1 MGQRIFWTAASL
13 TGLLSTAAQAAPEPL
28 PADQLDWQAWGDD
41 RPSGALCR
49 GRYVVPDYEIEAG
62 DTAFQVRS
70 ESDSAGYGSSGETI
84 LGGEVILRRGEQ
96 QLEAQRAVINEARTR
111 VALEGPLAYRQSNFL
126 ARGESG
132 EVALDSEA
140 ARIDDAHYVAHRQR
154 VRGDANRLARLE
166 DGRYRFSDAT
176 FTTCEPQSN
185 LWRLSANDIT
195 LDQAEGYGTATHARL
210 AIEDVPVFYWPWL
223 RFPLDDR
230 RLTGFLWPAVSYSS
244 ETGLDYSQPFYLN
257 LAPNYDATVT
267 PRYITGRGAAIGGQF
282 RYLFEDDAGRIAG
295 NYLGD
300 DSGGDEESIGANDT
314 DYEGEERW
322 FVRYAHDGRFSPRT
336 NYNLRY
342 GAASDGDYFDDFGQT
357 FDEQGTDNLERLAR
371 LNYTG
376 TTWNLQARARGYQQ
390 LDVPLRDQN
399 KPFYELP
406 ALIASARW
414 TRPGGFYQEFDS
426 SAIHFWRD
434 VDYDDPSITTE
445 EAATGARVHLAPA
458 LGYRRAPAW
467 GFFEPR
473 AQLLATQYELDW
485 HDREDTQ
492 GFDESPSR
500 VLPVVSLDTGLIF
513 ERDTRLFDRDWRQT
527 LEPRLYYAYVPY
539 RDQGDLP
546 QFDTREQPL
555 SFSRLWSPYR
565 FSGPD
570 RIGDI
575 NKLSYGLT
583 SRFLEDDT
591 GRQRLALSAGQS
603 YYFEDRDVVDA
614 RFTDRAINEDSNL
627 YYFHHR
633 DRSPIIAS
641 AQWQI
646 SDRWSTTQSIFYDE
660 NRSRTEK
667 STSYLTYRDQ
677 DNLVLNAGYRW
688 QVSDFDPFGDED
700 DRLSYDQEELDV
712 SFAWR
717 MTPSISLLGR
727 YLYDQTNS
735 RSLETLAGVRFDDC
749 CYGVQL
755 AWREYIDDEDTAGI
769 QDDETRRGLFLSF
782 VFKGLGSVGEGGSSS
797 YFASAIPG
805 VRETDFGG
813 GDGVQY

>member
-28 PADQLDWQAWGDD
+28 PADRLDWQAWGDD

-49 GRYVVPDYEIEAG
+49 GRYVAPGYAIEAG

-84 LGGEVILRRGEQ
+84 LGGEVILRRGDQ
-96 QLEAQRAVINEARTR
+96 QLEAQRAVINEARNR
-111 VALEGPLAYRQSNFL
+111 VALEGPLAYRQDNFL

-132 EVALDSEA
+132 EVALDSQA
-140 ARIDDAHYVAHRQR
+140 ASIESAHYVAHRQR

-176 FTTCEPQSN
+176 FTTCEPQSD
-185 LWRLSANDIT
+185 LWRLAASDIT
-195 LDQAEGYGTATHARL
+195 LDQAQGYGTATHARL
-210 AIEDVPVFYWPWL
+210 AIEEVPVFYWPWL

-230 RLTGFLWPAVSYSS
+230 RLTGFLWPAVGYSS
-244 ETGLDYSQPFYLN
+244 DTGLDYSQPFYLN

-267 PRYITGRGAAIGGQF
+267 PRYITGRGAAIGGQL
-282 RYLFEDDAGRIAG
+282 RYLFEEDAGRIAG
-295 NYLGD
+295 NYLAD
-300 DSGGDEESIGANDT
+300 DNGGEESIGANDI
-314 DYEGEERW
+314 DHEGEDRW
-322 FVRYAHDGRFSPRT
+322 FLRYAHDGRFSPRT
-336 NYNLRY
+336 AYNLRY

-357 FDEQGTDNLERLAR
+357 FDEQSTDNLERLAR
-371 LNYTG
+371 LNYSG
-376 TTWNLQARARGYQQ
+376 TTWNLQARARGYQR
-390 LDVPLRDQN
+390 LDVPLRDQD

-406 ALIASARW
+406 ALTASARW
-414 TRPGGFYQEFDS
+414 TQPGGFYQAFES
-426 SAIHFWRD
+426 SAIRFWRD
-434 VDYDDPSITTE
+434 VDHDAPAITTE

-458 LGYRRAPAW
+458 LGYRRAPSW

-485 HDREDTQ
+485 HDREDTR
-492 GFDESPSR
+492 GFDESPGR

-513 ERDTRLFDRDWRQT
+513 ERDTRLFERDWRQT

-539 RDQGDLP
+539 RDQDNLP

-555 SFSRLWSPYR
+555 SFSRFWSPYR

-575 NKLSYGLT
+575 NKLSYGLS
-583 SRFLEDDT
+583 SRLLEDDT
-591 GRQRLALSAGQS
+591 GRQRLALSMGQS

-614 RFTDRAINEDSNL
+614 RFSERAIDEDSNL

-660 NRSRTEK
+660 NRDRTEK
-667 STSYLTYRDQ
+667 SSSYLTYRDQ

-700 DRLSYDQEELDV
+700 DRLSYDREELDV

-727 YLYDQTNS
+727 YLYDHTNS
-735 RSLETLAGVRFDDC
+735 RSLERLAGIRFDDC

-755 AWREYIDDEDTAGI
+755 AWREYIDDDDTARI
-769 QDDETRRGLFLSF
+769 DDDETRRGLFLSF
-782 VFKGLGSVGEGGSSS
+782 VFKGLGSVGQGGSSS

-813 GDGVQY
+813 GDGVRY